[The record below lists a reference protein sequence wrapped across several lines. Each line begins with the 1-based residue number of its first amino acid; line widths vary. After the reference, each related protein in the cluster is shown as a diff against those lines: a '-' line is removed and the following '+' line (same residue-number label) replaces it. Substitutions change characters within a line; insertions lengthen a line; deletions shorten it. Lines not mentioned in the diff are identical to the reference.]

1 MSGLLVYMTKYA
13 GEQYPREIRIESAFF
28 VVQVFTYS
36 KTAIKLFVS
45 AGGIPV
51 FAKFLDLNFEDNK
64 DINFMAIDC
73 INSLLQFNLILTA
86 DLLTSLVRLGLPERL
101 AVAVDTLLHDTDDP
115 ISYKFL
121 QKALDVLCAF
131 AGGPP
136 DIQEALC
143 SGELLPLLVEVSG
156 LLDTPCVLKLCM
168 LLRGLAN
175 NPLLLNR
182 LENVGLIPL
191 CAKLLNAASESEE
204 ESGQVARHTKR

>member
-1 MSGLLVYMTKYA
+1 MAKYA
-13 GEQYPREIRIESAFF
+13 GEQFPREIRIEAAFF

-73 INSLLQFNLILTA
+73 INLLLQFNLLLNA
-86 DLLTSLVRLGLPERL
+86 DLLSSLVRLGVPERL
-101 AVAVDTLLHDTDDP
+101 TVAIDTLLHDTDDP

-121 QKALDVLCAF
+121 QKTLDVLCAF
-131 AGGPP
+131 AGGPS

-143 SGELLPLLVEVSG
+143 TGELLPLLVEVAG
-156 LLDTPCVLKLCM
+156 LLDVPCLLKVC
-168 LLRGLAN
+168 LLFRGLAN

-191 CAKLLNAASESEE
+191 CAKLISSTSDGEE
-204 ESGQVARHTKR
+204 EGTQVEVQTRI